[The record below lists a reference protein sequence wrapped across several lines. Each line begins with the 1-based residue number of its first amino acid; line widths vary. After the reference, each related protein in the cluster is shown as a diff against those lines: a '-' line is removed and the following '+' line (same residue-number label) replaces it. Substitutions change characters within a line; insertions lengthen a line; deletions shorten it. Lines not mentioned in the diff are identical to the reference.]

1 MLNEWMWRVFIFYK
15 QAKKNFMTKK
25 KTTDKGLP
33 LYIILAILFILFL
46 IIGSIVHSCSKS
58 NTQDDN
64 QYEQVNIETTAEEK
78 NEVTTEDNNYS
89 VTTYYVKQQTYAG
102 TCEECLDEIFDY
114 CKVDDR
120 KALKTME
127 YEGRMKILQEGQK
140 VYLLDAGLTYAIV
153 REEESTEKLWVVV
166 EHIEK
171 H

>member
-1 MLNEWMWRVFIFYK
+1 
-15 QAKKNFMTKK
+15 MTKK
-25 KTTDKGLP
+25 KTTEKGLP
-33 LYIILAILFILFL
+33 LNIILAILFILFL

-58 NTQDDN
+58 NTQDVN
-64 QYEQVNIETTAEEK
+64 KYEEKNIETSAEENIDAK
-78 NEVTTEDNNYS
+78 TEDNNYS

-102 TCEECLDEIFDY
+102 TCEECFDEIFDY

-120 KALKTME
+120 KALQTME
-127 YEGRMKILQEGQK
+127 YEGKMKILHEGQK

-153 REEESTEKLWVVV
+153 REEGSTEKLWVVN